1 VSEPTKTAGPP
12 RASAESPTRPA
23 GRRTRTL
30 SDDRLFDLLERS
42 SRTFALAIPLLPQP
56 TLREVTVA
64 YLLFRIADT
73 FEDASVLWDQER
85 QLQALEAFD
94 RLLIAESPSRV
105 VAQSAALA
113 ESCLAEPPT
122 EHAGY
127 LELLAEIPGVL
138 EAWGNLSEEA
148 RRATGR
154 HTRRTIELMAGFV
167 RRTDADGTLRLAD
180 IEDLRSYCYAV
191 AGIVGEMLTELFLLE
206 RPHLESIA
214 GYLRGRAARFGEAL
228 QLVNILK
235 DSASDATEGRNYL
248 PVGVERSEIF
258 ALARSALGAAAQYCR
273 ALQRA
278 GGPDGIVAFTTLPV
292 ELAWATLDTVERDGP
307 GAKIT
312 RDQVFAFYEEV
323 LAASAEG
330 RPVLADRP
338 ALESAPESD

>member
-1 VSEPTKTAGPP
+1 MSEPTKTAGPL
-12 RASAESPTRPA
+12 RASAGS
-23 GRRTRTL
+23 RTLL

-73 FEDASVLWDQER
+73 FEDASVLWDQQR

-94 RLLIAESPSRV
+94 RLLIEESPSR
-105 VAQSAALA
+105 ARALA

-138 EAWGNLSEEA
+138 DAWGNLSEEA

-180 IEDLRSYCYAV
+180 VEDLRHYCYAV

-206 RPHLESIA
+206 RPHLEKIA
-214 GYLRGRAARFGEAL
+214 GYLRERAARFGEAL

-258 ALARSALGAAAQYCR
+258 VLARSALGAAAEYCR

-312 RDQVFAFYEEV
+312 REQVFAFYEEV
-323 LAASAEG
+323 LAALAEE

-338 ALESAPESD
+338 AAESA